1 MRNKETML
9 SIKAQMRE
17 NENKLAALQRII
29 DDSYVFGCMS
39 AFPRKSEPL
48 PSGTTSPIEKLHK
61 IFNQFPQNALEIV
74 VFATARLELL
84 NGNELIEKTR
94 VIDKNST
101 AFNTELTE
109 NNLED
114 LTDALLATFSERVD
128 DTGSYSSLSK
138 EDIERHCHR
147 LRRDFF
153 TVATMQKITT
163 ENRQAV
169 YDVGIQSCKNGNPLF
184 LFLCAYATKLQGVDF
199 EIAKE
204 YPTYLAQGINSFKN
218 VAPFMF
224 GPCE

>member
-1 MRNKETML
+1 MRTRETML

-17 NENKLAALQRII
+17 NENKLLRLQQII
-29 DDSYVFGCMS
+29 DDSYVFGCLS

-61 IFNQFPQNALEIV
+61 IFNVFPQNALEIV

-84 NGNELIEKTR
+84 MGNKHIEKTR
-94 VIDKNST
+94 VINSNST
-101 AFNTELTE
+101 AFNTELTD

-114 LTDALLATFSERVD
+114 LIDALLATFSELID
-128 DTGSYSSLSK
+128 DTSCYHALSK

-153 TVATMQKITT
+153 TAATLKKITA
-163 ENRQAV
+163 ENKQAV
-169 YDVGIQSCKNGNPLF
+169 YNVSIQACKNGNPLF

-204 YPTYLAQGINSFKN
+204 YPTYLAQGINSFKEA
-218 VAPFMF
+218 APFMF
-224 GPCE
+224 GPGE